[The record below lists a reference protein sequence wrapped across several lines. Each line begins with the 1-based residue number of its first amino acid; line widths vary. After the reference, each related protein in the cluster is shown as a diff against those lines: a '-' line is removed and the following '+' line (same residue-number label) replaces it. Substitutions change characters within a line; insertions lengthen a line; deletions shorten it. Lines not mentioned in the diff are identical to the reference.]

1 MQRFITFSRVNLLGI
16 FLLGSGLCSL
26 GAAYLAGRAPLPY
39 SRSAPVNLLVEDRWK
54 AGQGIFGLLPGPELP
69 TADSLALDSLILW
82 RAHPE
87 LWHYAQSNDLSHF
100 ILRKSRQYEVEP
112 MLLLSLID
120 VESNFRPAAV
130 SPKGAVGLM
139 QLLPATAAEVAQRGG
154 IEWSPALL
162 EDPKANIELGLRY
175 VAKLRT
181 EFKTPEQWLTAYN
194 IGPNAL
200 KRKLESGETLPS
212 EYVERVKSTVQLYR
226 NKARRNRARP
236 GLYSGGQWL

>member
-16 FLLGSGLCSL
+16 FLLGSGLTSL
-26 GAAYLAGRAPLPY
+26 SAAYFAGRAP
-39 SRSAPVNLLVEDRWK
+39 SGHSHFAPALLLEDRWK
-54 AGQGIFGLLPGPELP
+54 AGQGIFGLLPGPEAP
-69 TADSLALDSLILW
+69 TADSIALDTLIAW

-87 LWHYAQSNDLSHF
+87 LWSFAQQNDLSHF
-100 ILRKSRQYEVEP
+100 ILRKSRQYDVEP

-120 VESNFRPAAV
+120 VESRYRPSAV

-139 QLLPATAAEVAQRGG
+139 QLMPGTAEEVAQRGG
-154 IEWSPALL
+154 LEWSPSML

-175 VAKLRT
+175 VVKLRA
-181 EFKTPEQWLTAYN
+181 EFRKPEEWLTAYN

-200 KRKLESGETLPS
+200 KKKLESGETPPS
-212 EYVERVKSTVQLYR
+212 GYVERVKSTVQLYR

-236 GLYSGGQWL
+236 GLYTGGQWL